1 MEKERIT
8 TLKYSNTNTY
18 LIEGEKGT
26 ILFDTGWAGTFPMF
40 CAELGRCG
48 KQLKG
53 IDHILISHFHPDHY
67 GIAQEIADQ
76 GPVILACDVQ
86 KDYLHASDGIFEKDK
101 RMRFFPIRDEKV
113 KHVTLSESR
122 NFLATLGING
132 EILHTPGHSD
142 DSISLWLDQGALF
155 VGDLNPLYEL
165 ELHRG
170 TEIERSWNKCLALK
184 PEIVYYGHAK
194 TAVLEQEGT
203 PEEKEAGVSDR
214 QGSKAHGSKDRGSKA
229 YDSKYQDGMIC
240 VNKDPDGKDQV
251 SMAQNGKDQV
261 SMVQNRKVQ
270 DTDDTK
276 WYDLVE
282 SIMKYIDK
290 GWALKKIAKK
300 TGAAPEFIEDV
311 TRMYLTHT
319 NVTVQGILDRIE
331 IKNR

>member
-1 MEKERIT
+1 MEKIT

-26 ILFDTGWAGTFPMF
+26 VLFDTGWAGTFPMF

-48 KQLKG
+48 KQLTS
-53 IDHILISHFHPDHY
+53 IDYILISHFHPDHY

-76 GPVILACDVQ
+76 GPTILTCDVQ
-86 KDYLHASDGIFEKDK
+86 KDYLHVSDAIFEKEK
-101 RMRFFPIRDEKV
+101 RLKFIPIRDEKV
-113 KHVTLSESR
+113 KQLTLSGSR
-122 NFLATLGING
+122 IFLATLGIQG

-170 TEIERSWNKCLALK
+170 TEIERSWNKCLTLK
-184 PEIVYYGHAK
+184 PRTVYYGHAK

-203 PEEKEAGVSDR
+203 ADVKQEGMEAGVSDM
-214 QGSKAHGSKDRGSKA
+214 QGGKVHGSKDPNA
-229 YDSKYQDGMIC
+229 
-240 VNKDPDGKDQV
+240 KDQG
-251 SMAQNGKDQV
+251 SMFQNGKA
-261 SMVQNRKVQ
+261 Q
-270 DTDDTK
+270 DAADGTK
-276 WYDLVE
+276 WYDLVA

-290 GWALKKIAKK
+290 GWPLKKIAKK

-319 NVTVQGILDRIE
+319 NVGVQGILDRIE

>member
-1 MEKERIT
+1 MKKERIT

-48 KQLKG
+48 KQLKS
-53 IDHILISHFHPDHY
+53 IDYILISHFHPDHY

-113 KHVTLSESR
+113 KHITLSESR
-122 NFLATLGING
+122 NILATLGING

-170 TEIERSWNKCLALK
+170 TEIERSWNRCLALK
-184 PEIVYYGHAK
+184 PRTVYYGHAK
-194 TAVLEQEGT
+194 TAMLEQEGT
-203 PEEKEAGVSDR
+203 PEEKEAGVSDG
-214 QGSKAHGSKDRGSKA
+214 QGSKAHGSMDRGSKA
-229 YDSKYQDGMIC
+229 YDSKDQDGMIC

-251 SMAQNGKDQV
+251 SMAQN
-261 SMVQNRKVQ
+261 RKVQ
-270 DTDDTK
+270 GADDTK

-290 GWALKKIAKK
+290 GWPLKKIAKK

>member
-1 MEKERIT
+1 MEKIT

-26 ILFDTGWAGTFPMF
+26 VLFDTGWAGTFPMF

-48 KQLKG
+48 KHLTS
-53 IDHILISHFHPDHY
+53 IDYILISHFHPDHY
-67 GIAQEIADQ
+67 GIAQEIADK

-86 KDYLHASDGIFEKDK
+86 KDYLHASDAIFEKDK

-113 KHVTLSESR
+113 KHVTLSGSR
-122 NFLATLGING
+122 IFLASLGIQG
-132 EILHTPGHSD
+132 EILHTPGHSN

-170 TEIERSWNKCLALK
+170 TEIERSWNRCLALK
-184 PEIVYYGHAK
+184 PRTVYYGHAK
-194 TAVLEQEGT
+194 TAVLEQEG
-203 PEEKEAGVSDR
+203 
-214 QGSKAHGSKDRGSKA
+214 
-229 YDSKYQDGMIC
+229 
-240 VNKDPDGKDQV
+240 
-251 SMAQNGKDQV
+251 MADVKQEG
-261 SMVQNRKVQ
+261 MVQDVTNG
-270 DTDDTK
+270 TK

-282 SIMKYIDK
+282 SIMKYVDK
-290 GWALKKIAKK
+290 GWPLKKIAKK

-311 TRMYLTHT
+311 TRMYLTHA
-319 NVTVQGILDRIE
+319 NVGVQGILDRIE